1 MLVPSEIGGVPVL
14 VEALQVPGT
23 EQTSRAESAA
33 ERLQD
38 MFARAQDVIEQI
50 TMSVVKSQERI
61 AARIHRPD
69 CVQLEFGL
77 KFTAQGQIVVA
88 SAATEAS
95 LSIKITYGALQ
106 GSAAN
111 GESQ

>member
-1 MLVPSEIGGVPVL
+1 MLVPSEIGGIPVL

-23 EQTSRAESAA
+23 EQTSRADGAA

-38 MFARAQDVIEQI
+38 MFSRAQDVIEQI
-50 TMSVVKSQERI
+50 TMSVMKSQERI
-61 AARIHRPD
+61 AARFRRPD
-69 CVQLEFGL
+69 SVELEFGL

-95 LSIKITYGALQ
+95 LSIKITYGTLKH
-106 GSAAN
+106 SKVTE
-111 GESQ
+111 ESR

>member
-14 VEALQVPGT
+14 VEVLQAPGT
-23 EQTSRAESAA
+23 EQTSRAESTA

-38 MFARAQDVIEQI
+38 MFARAQRVIEKI
-50 TMSVVKSQERI
+50 TMLAAESQERI
-61 AARIHRPD
+61 AARSRRPD
-69 CVQLEFGL
+69 QVELEFGL

-95 LSIKITYGALQ
+95 FSMKITYGAPQ
-106 GSAAN
+106 RGTAN
-111 GESQ
+111 GEN